1 MILLSSAV
9 LVLLAVALGWML
21 LGGGTETVT
30 VPNVDGKS
38 QSVATD
44 LLTTAG
50 LEVKVHKVNVAKA
63 KAGEVVGQTPEA
75 GAEVDKDSVVT
86 LSVATGRV
94 TIPVDKLVG
103 ETYDE
108 AAARLDKLGLKAVA
122 AYAPSDETTGT
133 VIEVDPTGTAKIG
146 STVTLTVSNGPAVQ
160 APDDNKGKDKKEE
173 KKNDKKSGSGSIDP
187 TPEPTTP
194 TEPPPTTTSPDTG
207 SDTSP

>member
-1 MILLSSAV
+1 MVLLSSAL
-9 LVLLAVALGWML
+9 LVLLAAALGWML

-38 QSVATD
+38 QSVAKD
-44 LLTTAG
+44 LLNTAG
-50 LEVKVHKVNVAKA
+50 LEVKVSKVNVAKA

-94 TIPVDKLVG
+94 AIPVDKLVG

-108 AAARLDKLGLKAVA
+108 AAALLDKLGLKAVA

-160 APDDNKGKDKKEE
+160 APVDNKGKDKKEE
-173 KKNDKKSGSGSIDP
+173 KKGKKSGSGSTDP
-187 TPEPTTP
+187 TPETTAP